1 MTEAFNDYRLGM
13 GAQGRWA
20 RTAFERSIMIKRLSF
35 AFACLVF
42 AVFCRGDIN
51 DIDDSIASAVE
62 GGKYEWVF
70 VYYMSLDNNLTIWG
84 EEVLEGLEEGIVNSK
99 VAVVVQADFGDMRG
113 IRRISMRRVGGE
125 VRRDEVILDSEDSAN
140 EVELGKYLD
149 WVAKEWEGENYAVI
163 FPDHGGR
170 LDQMCSDDRPFKSR
184 DENRRY
190 FSSKWLRSS
199 EVGKITANFNEQ
211 TGGKVRLLFLQQ
223 CGRGSVQNL
232 FNFVDSAEY
241 ILSSPVRVG
250 APNTY
255 YTAMVA
261 SAAENSDIGGDGLA
275 EIIMAEDEDYLVYAL
290 VNNSEFKMLPERLKA
305 ALKGFREAPIRDA
318 PERCPKI
325 FVFGGETY
333 YDFKS
338 YLLAL
343 DVSNDNVG
351 GKELLRFLEW
361 YEESVVVQTRI
372 RKVKEGFEVLFS
384 GLSIYMPSGQK
395 ELERYSFLP
404 FYNQIGIDSKLLIR
418 PPGRWNVILRRGG
431 AAVKN
436 SVPRLIGIIVAGV
449 IFLLG
454 FLYYIFRKAWKVSEM
469 FRCEVGG
476 R

>member
-1 MTEAFNDYRLGM
+1 
-13 GAQGRWA
+13 
-20 RTAFERSIMIKRLSF
+20 MIKGLTF
-35 AFACLVF
+35 AFACLIF
-42 AVFCRGDIN
+42 AVLCSGDVN
-51 DIDDSIASAVE
+51 DIDDSSAIGVE
-62 GGKYEWVF
+62 GGQYEWVF

-84 EEVLEGLEEGIVNSK
+84 HEVLEGLEKGVVNSK
-99 VAVVVQADFGDMRG
+99 VAVLAQADFGDISGM
-113 IRRISMRRVGGE
+113 RRISMRCVGGE
-125 VRRDEVILDSEDSAN
+125 VEREEVILDSDDSAN
-140 EVELGKYLD
+140 EIELEKYLE

-170 LDQMCSDDRPFKSR
+170 LNQMCSDDRPFTSR
-184 DENRRY
+184 EENRSY

-211 TGGKVRLLFLQQ
+211 TVGKVRLLFLQQ

-241 ILSSPVRVG
+241 ILSSPVRVC

-255 YTAMVA
+255 YTAMVK

-290 VNNSEFKMLPERLKA
+290 VNNSEFKMLPARLKA
-305 ALKGFREAPIRDA
+305 ALKGFRESPIRDA

-325 FVFGGETY
+325 FGFGGESY

-343 DVSNDNVG
+343 DIGNNNVG
-351 GKELLRFLEW
+351 GADLVRFLEW
-361 YEESVVVQTRI
+361 YDGSVVVQTSI
-372 RKVKEGFEVLFS
+372 RKVKECYRALFS

-404 FYNQIGIDSKLLIR
+404 FYKQIGIDSKLLIR

-431 AAVKN
+431 AAVKK
-436 SVPRLIGIIVAGV
+436 SVPRLIGVILAAV
-449 IFLLG
+449 IFLLC
-454 FLYYIFRKAWKVSEM
+454 FLYYIFGKAWKISEM